1 MTPAA
6 VPFRMRVLAVVD
18 NAKRPLTGIEVARAV
33 GAPYK
38 PTIDALNA
46 LLNHGKVERLGRK
59 FTARWTRSPKVTQPE
74 HHHLHLAF
82 LAMKGITPP

>member
-1 MTPAA
+1 MTPAT

-18 NAKRPLTGIEVARAV
+18 NAKRPLAGIEVARAV

-46 LLNHGKVERLGRK
+46 LLNHGKVQRQGRK
-59 FTARWTRSPKVTQPE
+59 FTARWLPSPKVTAPE
-74 HHHLHLAF
+74 HHHLHLAWM
-82 LAMKGITPP
+82 AMKGKTP